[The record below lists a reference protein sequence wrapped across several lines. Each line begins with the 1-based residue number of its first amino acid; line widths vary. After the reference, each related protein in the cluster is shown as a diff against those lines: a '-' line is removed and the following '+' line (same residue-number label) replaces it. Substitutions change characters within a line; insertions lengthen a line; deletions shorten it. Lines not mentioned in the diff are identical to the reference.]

1 VLQVSLDCPFLIAP
15 SVFPNIYFI
24 YFLSDPPYKP
34 IDDFSADDLT
44 KLFDLNVVGYFMVS
58 KVSFCQF

>member
-1 VLQVSLDCPFLIAP
+1 LIAP